1 MPKTRSAMG
10 RFRLGLSALI
20 AGLLIVLILQNMVT
34 VEVRLLWWT
43 VAMPR
48 AILLMLTAMAG
59 FTVGILFR
67 MRKS

>member
-1 MPKTRSAMG
+1 MPRTQSAMG
-10 RFRLGLSALI
+10 RLRLGLSALI

-48 AILLMLTAMAG
+48 AILLVLTATAG
-59 FTVGILFR
+59 FAVGILFG
-67 MRKS
+67 MRKR